1 VRSANVRLA
10 GVPDALESPATRAAR
25 KEQTRQAIL
34 DAALELADA
43 ESLATVSLR
52 QVAKA
57 VGIVP
62 TAFYRHF
69 ASIDELGL
77 ALVGQSFAS
86 LREMLRDVRRNAYEL
101 QGVITG
107 SVDVLVE
114 HVHQRREHFRF
125 VARERMSGPP
135 VVREAIRHEL
145 ELFERELATDLARL
159 PNANAW
165 SSDDLRVMANLIVTA
180 MVSTAEAIIS
190 SPPQRPDVEREIVR
204 TAVQQLRMIVVG
216 AQNWKSR

>member
-1 VRSANVRLA
+1 M
-10 GVPDALESPATRAAR
+10 PDALESPATRAAR

-34 DAALELADA
+34 DAALDLADA

-77 ALVGQSFAS
+77 ALVDQSFAS

-135 VVREAIRHEL
+135 VVRTRSG
-145 ELFERELATDLARL
+145 T
-159 PNANAW
+159 
-165 SSDDLRVMANLIVTA
+165 SS
-180 MVSTAEAIIS
+180 S
-190 SPPQRPDVEREIVR
+190 SSSGSWPPTSPGCR
-204 TAVQQLRMIVVG
+204 TRTPGPPTTCA
-216 AQNWKSR
+216 